1 VVGTLLDC
9 LVVAGVVFVHGDEQ
23 LHVLEVHCQFAH
35 VDELIF
41 LGVVAGHV
49 EVVEPLDQHALDV
62 SERFPDI
69 GLAQVEL
76 IVHVPGPIEALEF
89 DKDIENILLFELV

>member
-1 VVGTLLDC
+1 MVRTLHDC

-23 LHVLEVHCQFAH
+23 LHVLEVHCEFSH

-49 EVVEPLDQHALDV
+49 EVVEPLDEHTLDV

-69 GLAQVEL
+69 GLVQVEL
-76 IVHVPGPIEALEF
+76 IVEEPGPIEAL
-89 DKDIENILLFELV
+89 